1 MKIKGKIVKGL
12 GESGKFLAIDW
23 VDKQLCE
30 KFGFSPFPGTLNIRV
45 DDAGVQEMLKEK
57 ATERLIHQSEG
68 FCDAVLF
75 KVTVSGTYE
84 CGVVIPLVPGY
95 DGQLLEIVAPVHL
108 KEALSIDDG
117 DEVVLHLEL

>member
-1 MKIKGKIVKGL
+1 MKVKGKVVKGL

-23 VDKQLCE
+23 VDRQLSD
-30 KFGFSPFPGTLNIRV
+30 KFGFSPFPGTLNVKV
-45 DDAGVQEMLKEK
+45 DDASVQEMLKEK

-75 KVTVSGTYE
+75 KVMVGGKYE

-95 DGQLLEIVAPVHL
+95 DRQLLEIVAPLHL

-117 DEVVLHLEL
+117 DEIVLHLEL

>member
-1 MKIKGKIVKGL
+1 MKVSGKVVAGL

-23 VDKQLCE
+23 VDRQLGE
-30 KFGFSPFPGTLNIRV
+30 KFGFSPFPGTLNV
-45 DDAGVQEMLKEK
+45 MVNDTGVQEMLKDR

-75 KVTVSGTYE
+75 RVLVSGKYE

-95 DGQLLEIVAPVHL
+95 DGRLLEIVAPVHL
-108 KEALSIDDG
+108 KRALSLSDG
-117 DEVVLHLEL
+117 DEVVLDLQL

>member
-1 MKIKGKIVKGL
+1 MKVKGKVVKGL

-30 KFGFSPFPGTLNIRV
+30 KFGFSPFPGTLNIEV

-57 ATERLIHQSEG
+57 GTERLIHQSEG
-68 FCDAVLF
+68 FCDAILL
-75 KVTVSGTYE
+75 KALVSGKHE

-95 DGQLLEIVAPVHL
+95 DGRLLEIVAPVHL
-108 KEALSIDDG
+108 KQALGINDG
-117 DEVVLHLEL
+117 DEITLDLKL